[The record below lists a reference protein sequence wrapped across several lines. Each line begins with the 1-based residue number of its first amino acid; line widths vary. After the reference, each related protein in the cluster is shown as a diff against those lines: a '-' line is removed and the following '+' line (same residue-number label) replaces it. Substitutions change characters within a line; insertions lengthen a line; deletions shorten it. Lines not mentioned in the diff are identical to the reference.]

1 MTGTA
6 RRDPARESDER
17 SIEISF
23 SNEAHLQ
30 LARQRYAVLLQCHH
44 DGVQEEM
51 LDENGVWS

>member
-1 MTGTA
+1 MN
-6 RRDPARESDER
+6 ER

-23 SNEAHLQ
+23 SNEAHHQ
-30 LARQRYAVLLQCHH
+30 PARQRYAVLLQCHH